1 MNDDDDDDDSD
12 VDLCATMMVVLPSL
26 ARSSADCTVA
36 SLAESRAEVASSS
49 SRMRGFR
56 TSALTPATN
65 LVDMFAQIKFM
76 YVHLAMAILCFCPPL
91 SWAPLSPTKVSNF
104 LGSF

>member
-1 MNDDDDDDDSD
+1 MPSSSTQPALIATILSLFRTVDNLEEEEDHDDDNDGDNDG
-12 VDLCATMMVVLPSL
+12 DLCATMMVVLPSL

-56 TSALTPATN
+56 TSALTSYQ
-65 LVDMFAQIKFM
+65 LSR
-76 YVHLAMAILCFCPPL
+76 YVC
-91 SWAPLSPTKVSNF
+91 SV
-104 LGSF
+104 